1 MSSTKTNVKNIN
13 VSSSVLSRSERCEIT
28 KSVRLEKRSHG
39 NFVAQVWKYFGELW
53 HEYSAASTSASNS
66 ATNVSNVF
74 LDKDHRYCLLCLQ
87 REQELYGTGQG
98 RKGHISR
105 IGKYSRNT
113 STCSLADH
121 LFTVHDVDV
130 RSTDNASGRNML
142 RQQSLKQSLAAAA
155 GKDVPPA
162 KSNFEFNRDLCL
174 TVCTDLLPFNMVSAT
189 GFSKFFAKNF
199 PDVKLPS
206 QCTLSTTALYDL
218 YRTLRTEVKNLLSD
232 VADSMGCFS
241 VMFDGWTDRYHARS
255 FLGTRVAFI
264 HPTSWET
271 HVKTLSVKV
280 VEMHT
285 GQAQANRIKKELDDF
300 GIGDATLFSTHDGA
314 ANVMK

>member
-1 MSSTKTNVKNIN
+1 MSSTRTNVKNIN
-13 VSSSVLSRSERCEIT
+13 VSSSVLSLSERCEIA
-28 KSVRLEKRSHG
+28 KLSVRLETRSHG

-53 HEYSAASTSASNS
+53 HEDSAASTSASNS
-66 ATNVSNVF
+66 ATNVSSVC

-130 RSTDNASGRNML
+130 RSNASGSSGRNML

-162 KSNFEFNRDLCL
+162 KSDFEFNRDLCL
-174 TVCTDLLPFNMVSAT
+174 MVCTDLLPFSIVSGT

-206 QCTLSTTALYDL
+206 QSTLSTTALYDL
-218 YRTLRTEVKNLLSD
+218 YRTLKMEVQTLLSD
-232 VADSMGCFS
+232 VADSKGF
-241 VMFDGWTDRYHARS
+241 
-255 FLGTRVAFI
+255 FLIDV
-264 HPTSWET
+264 
-271 HVKTLSVKV
+271 
-280 VEMHT
+280 
-285 GQAQANRIKKELDDF
+285 
-300 GIGDATLFSTHDGA
+300 
-314 ANVMK
+314 